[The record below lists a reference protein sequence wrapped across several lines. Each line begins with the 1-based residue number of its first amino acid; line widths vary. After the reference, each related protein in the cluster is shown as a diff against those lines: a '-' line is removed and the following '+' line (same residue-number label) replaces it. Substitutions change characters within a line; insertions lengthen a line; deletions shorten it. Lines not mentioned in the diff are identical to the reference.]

1 MPDAVASMLQRRFD
15 IVYQE
20 GYGMTETAS
29 FLHAN
34 PPARCKRQCLGVP
47 TTRVDSRIVDPVTLE
62 ELPPGEVGEIVTHGP
77 QVMLG
82 YWRNEAANASA
93 FVELEGKRFLRT
105 GDLASVDE
113 DGYFFMRDRLKRMIN
128 ASGYKVWPAEVESA
142 LYEHPAVHEVCIV
155 GVEDAK
161 RGESVKALVV
171 LKPGYRGS
179 TREQD
184 IIDWSRERM
193 AVYKAPRIVAF
204 LDELPK
210 STTGKILW
218 RQLQEAEQRHG

>member
-1 MPDAVASMLQRRFD
+1 
-15 IVYQE
+15 
-20 GYGMTETAS
+20 
-29 FLHAN
+29 
-34 PPARCKRQCLGVP
+34 
-47 TTRVDSRIVDPVTLE
+47 
-62 ELPPGEVGEIVTHGP
+62 

-82 YWRNEAANASA
+82 YHGRPADDPET
-93 FVELEGKRFLRT
+93 FVEIDGKRFLRT

-142 LYEHPAVHEVCIV
+142 LYEHPAVHEVCVV
-155 GVEDAK
+155 GVADAR

-179 TREQD
+179 TSEQD

-193 AVYKAPRIVAF
+193 AVYKAPRFVTF
-204 LDELPK
+204 LEELPK

-218 RQLQEAEQRHG
+218 RQLQEAERSGC